1 MSRSPFIALRILPFF
16 LKWLFFLKEM
26 SKTSWEP
33 VILTSWFWHK
43 HSTCINDNHWRV
55 WFLAFIRNVTNNSH
69 SNPIFFDILF
79 LIEWQGSLPKN
90 IDGCSQ
96 WFRYILAEERDRKW
110 HSLKLGH
117 LPFCD
122 NDVTQLTLTMEFFR
136 LHLTRCLYKFL
147 ANFQG
152 PLTQKKK
159 FRAEEQHEK
168 VIDTYAMYVV
178 NLRLL
183 VS

>member
-1 MSRSPFIALRILPFF
+1 
-16 LKWLFFLKEM
+16 
-26 SKTSWEP
+26 
-33 VILTSWFWHK
+33 
-43 HSTCINDNHWRV
+43 
-55 WFLAFIRNVTNNSH
+55 
-69 SNPIFFDILF
+69 
-79 LIEWQGSLPKN
+79 
-90 IDGCSQ
+90 
-96 WFRYILAEERDRKW
+96 
-110 HSLKLGH
+110 
-117 LPFCD
+117 
-122 NDVTQLTLTMEFFR
+122 MEFFR